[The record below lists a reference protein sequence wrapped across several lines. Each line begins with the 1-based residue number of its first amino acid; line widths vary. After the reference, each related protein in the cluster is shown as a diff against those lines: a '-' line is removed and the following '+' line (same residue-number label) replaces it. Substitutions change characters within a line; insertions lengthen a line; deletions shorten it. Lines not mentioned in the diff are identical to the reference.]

1 MISIPNRFGESPG
14 NPPPLS
20 LRISVERLSPVVSPP
35 RRMRRGDVHATKAT
49 LAPRRM
55 STARGEGRPLFF
67 LLIWPGLTYLELIIS
82 LIYG

>member
-1 MISIPNRFGESPG
+1 
-14 NPPPLS
+14 
-20 LRISVERLSPVVSPP
+20 
-35 RRMRRGDVHATKAT
+35 MRPGDVHATNAT

-55 STARGEGRPLFF
+55 PTARGEGRPLFF